1 MMEIT
6 CTMAVA
12 AEAETDRLCRAVLRI
27 FALRHGIGGQLHGSI
42 GNDLGIWILV
52 GSVAA
57 GQKKGGNEND
67 RNNNPSPVFSHGL
80 PPDNHERS
88 LSIEL
93 PSPFCD
99 WKENIVDWILM
110 SRVMEFAKEMHFILY
125 LFK

>member
-57 GQKKGGNEND
+57 GQKKEFVD
-67 RNNNPSPVFSHGL
+67 RT
-80 PPDNHERS
+80 
-88 LSIEL
+88 SIALLRLEGEYCRL
-93 PSPFCD
+93 DLDVKGYGIC
-99 WKENIVDWILM
+99 KRNALYII
-110 SRVMEFAKEMHFILY
+110 FI
-125 LFK
+125 